1 MSNAVGTDA
10 RSLLRHAYSLE
21 RLLAAAYMER
31 KRREAE
37 GKTLLGIDDSI
48 RLINEERAILPL
60 NYRQAAIH
68 QLAASWYCRDVYTN
82 GYWLILRT
90 AHYPLKKRNNLRQ
103 KFSRASEIGTKDM
116 A

>member
-1 MSNAVGTDA
+1 MSNTVGTDA

-31 KRREAE
+31 KRRETE
-37 GKTLLGIDDSI
+37 GQTLLGIDDSI
-48 RLINEERAILPL
+48 RLINEERTVIPL
-60 NYRQAAIH
+60 SYRQAAIR
-68 QLAASWYCRDVYTN
+68 QLAASWHFRDVYTN

-90 AHYPLKKRNNLRQ
+90 AHYPLKKRTNIRQ
-103 KFSRASEIGTKDM
+103 KFSRASETSTKDR